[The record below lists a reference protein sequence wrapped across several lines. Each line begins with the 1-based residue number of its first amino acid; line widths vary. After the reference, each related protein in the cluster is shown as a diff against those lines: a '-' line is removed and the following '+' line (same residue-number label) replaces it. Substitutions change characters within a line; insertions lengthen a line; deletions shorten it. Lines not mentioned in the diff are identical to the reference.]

1 LTMRDAGALNTYA
14 ANESYTVPEEPPSGQ
29 QRESK
34 GSGSGSI
41 PKCCSCCGYYKPQM
55 WTLLGRDCAAF
66 GTIDGVKNDRC
77 GMWNPR

>member
-1 LTMRDAGALNTYA
+1 
-14 ANESYTVPEEPPSGQ
+14 
-29 QRESK
+29 
-34 GSGSGSI
+34 
-41 PKCCSCCGYYKPQM
+41 M